1 MKKLAIILLSGMMVG
16 NAQAEIVRKPRVFRP
31 LEIERDSVQVPV
43 RIGAVS
49 KNSQRISKNKNQLR
63 QLVSSGQIKLLLS
76 DEQLRALILVE
87 SGGKAGLVGDK
98 HLGSDSSLWAYGKL
112 QIRQCYVDDV
122 NRGFGTNILSTD
134 CLWDDELSILVTQAY
149 MNIYAPNHNFQN
161 RAKIHNGGPN
171 GPSVRKTASYW
182 TKVQEKLKAIRS

>member
-1 MKKLAIILLSGMMVG
+1 MLAVILLSGIVAG
-16 NAQAEIVRKPRVFRP
+16 NAQAEIVIKPRVFRP
-31 LEIERDSVQVPV
+31 LVIKQNSVKTPV
-43 RIGAVS
+43 KIGVATRKQS
-49 KNSQRISKNKNQLR
+49 HTDKNKTQLR
-63 QLVSSGQIKLLLS
+63 QLVASGQIKLLLS

-87 SGGKAGLVGDK
+87 SGGKAGLIGDK

-112 QIRQCYVDDV
+112 QIRQCYVNDV
-122 NRGFGTNILSTD
+122 NRDYGTNILSTD

-149 MNIYAPNHNFQN
+149 MNIYAPNHSFQN

-182 TKVQEKLKAIRS
+182 TKVQEKMKAVRS

>member
-1 MKKLAIILLSGMMVG
+1 MLAVIFLFGGILAG
-16 NAQAEIVRKPRVFRP
+16 NAQAEIVIKPRVFRP
-31 LEIERDSVQVPV
+31 LVIEQNSVKTPM
-43 RIGAVS
+43 RIGVATRKQS
-49 KNSQRISKNKNQLR
+49 RTDKNKNRLR

-87 SGGKAGLVGDK
+87 SGGKAGLIGDK

-112 QIRQCYVDDV
+112 QIRQCYVNDV
-122 NRGFGTNILSTD
+122 NRDYGTNILSLD

-149 MNIYAPNHNFQN
+149 MNIYAPNHSFQN

-171 GPSVRKTASYW
+171 GPSVRKTAAYW